1 MVASVTRH
9 LRLHLVAYVALFV
22 ALSGSGYAATAK
34 LLPKNSVG
42 TKQVIDHSLLRQD
55 FKSGTLLRGPAGP
68 KGASGAA
75 GATGAAGPAGPA
87 GADGADGTQGPPGP
101 VNLSYAESVV
111 TALPANSRVTQVA
124 VCPSGMVATGGGGL
138 TASTDTTVNVANSD
152 WDTSTGDLPDE
163 WSVTMNNAS
172 ANATTFFVD
181 AICTQPTSISA
192 AAAFTKASK
201 ALRAAH

>member
-9 LRLHLVAYVALFV
+9 LRRHLVAYVALFV
-22 ALSGSGYAATAK
+22 ALSGSGYAASTK

-68 KGASGAA
+68 KGAA
-75 GATGAAGPAGPA
+75 GATGPAGPA
-87 GADGADGTQGPPGP
+87 GSAGTAGAQGPPGP
-101 VNLSYAESVV
+101 VNLTFAESDV
-111 TALPANSRVTQVA
+111 TALPAMSRVTQVA
-124 VCPSGMVATGGGGL
+124 VCPAGMVITGGGSL
-138 TASTDTTVNVANSD
+138 TASSDTTVNVANSD
-152 WDTSTGDLPDE
+152 WDASTGDVPDE
-163 WSVTMNNAS
+163 WIVTMNNAS
-172 ANATTFFVD
+172 ANATTFIVD

>member
-9 LRLHLVAYVALFV
+9 LRRHLVAYVALFV

-68 KGASGAA
+68 RGASGAA
-75 GATGAAGPAGPA
+75 GPTGPAGPAGPA
-87 GADGADGTQGPPGP
+87 GTAGAQGPAGP
-101 VNLSYAESVV
+101 VNLTYAESAL
-111 TALPANSRVTQVA
+111 TALPASSRVTQVA
-124 VCPSGMVATGGGGL
+124 VCPAGMVVTGGGSL

-192 AAAFTKASK
+192 AAAFTKASN

>member
-9 LRLHLVAYVALFV
+9 LRRHLVAYVALFV
-22 ALSGSGYAATAK
+22 ALSGSGYAATTK
-34 LLPKNSVG
+34 LLPRNSVG

-68 KGASGAA
+68 KGASGAS
-75 GATGAAGPAGPA
+75 GATGPAGPAGPA
-87 GADGADGTQGPPGP
+87 GAQGPAGP
-101 VNLSYAESVV
+101 VNLTYAESAL

-124 VCPSGMVATGGGGL
+124 VCPSGMVATGGGSL
-138 TASTDTTVNVANSD
+138 TTSTDTTVNVANSD

-172 ANATTFFVD
+172 ANSTAFFVD

>member
-9 LRLHLVAYVALFV
+9 LRRHLVAYVALFV

-68 KGASGAA
+68 RGASGA
-75 GATGAAGPAGPA
+75 TGPAGPA
-87 GADGADGTQGPPGP
+87 GPTGTAGTQGPPGP
-101 VNLSYAESVV
+101 VNLTYAESAL
-111 TALPANSRVTQVA
+111 TALPANSQVTQVA
-124 VCPSGMVATGGGGL
+124 VCPSGMVATGGGSL

-152 WDTSTGDLPDE
+152 WDMSTGDLPDE

-192 AAAFTKASK
+192 AAAFTKASN

>member
-1 MVASVTRH
+1 VRRH
-9 LRLHLVAYVALFV
+9 LRQNAVAYVALFV
-22 ALSGSGYAATAK
+22 ALSSSSYAATTR

-75 GATGAAGPAGPA
+75 GATGPAGPTGAAGPAGPA
-87 GADGADGTQGPPGP
+87 GAQGPPGP
-101 VNLSYAESVV
+101 VNLIYAESAV
-111 TALPANSRVTQVA
+111 TALPASSRVTQVA
-124 VCPSGMVATGGGGL
+124 VCPAGTVVTGGGSL
-138 TASTDTTVNVANSD
+138 TASTDTTVNVGSSD
-152 WDTSTGDLPDE
+152 WDTSTGDVPDE

-172 ANATTFFVD
+172 ANATTFIVD

-201 ALRAAH
+201 ALRVAH

>member
-9 LRLHLVAYVALFV
+9 LRRHLVAYVALFV
-22 ALSGSGYAATAK
+22 ALSGSGYAASTK

-68 KGASGAA
+68 KGTTGAA
-75 GATGAAGPAGPA
+75 GATGPAGPAGPA
-87 GADGADGTQGPPGP
+87 GAGGPQGPAGP
-101 VNLSYAESVV
+101 VNLTYAESAL

-124 VCPSGMVATGGGGL
+124 VCPAGTVVTGGGSL

-152 WDTSTGDLPDE
+152 WDTSTGDVPDE

-172 ANATTFFVD
+172 ANATTFIVD
-181 AICTQPTSISA
+181 AICTQPTNISA
-192 AAAFTKASK
+192 AAAFTNASK